1 MSAEE
6 LRKRQENIRRR
17 VEQEN
22 ANIPQAQ
29 ISQLT
34 RMDLHSALVNFLRNE
49 KRMEP
54 EQAAKQIDAIGDK
67 TLDKGRATL
76 ATKVVKLAIE
86 QGLPRAADCLMRAL
100 REEGDEGRWYEEQ
113 YTTLQRWAHQTLDS
127 VRAELTAML
136 WPVCAHVFLILIQR
150 GLDARAR
157 EFLAT
162 HRAEHEEAHGGL
174 EGTLTLLSEITTA
187 SQLPPPWGQGR
198 ADVAKNLLGLGGDGL
213 RKYEVHL
220 SRQSFEQLLQFVD
233 SHKLLLVLHIL
244 NTHVSFRFD
253 EAGGEARVPVLQHDA
268 VQPNARSG
276 RLEPR
281 DASKVNLR
289 NVKWGLLADGVS
301 DDARDAAERAME
313 KRKQAARARAEEEG
327 KFSSQWKYKERA
339 AARVTSKGA
348 SPTAKVP
355 IVKQRPAEHLA
366 ELAELRQQVTLG
378 RESLPSCCCYTVYNS
393 GGHLNTMQLS
403 FDPPLPLLFR
413 PSPDRSRV
421 VGRADASIV
430 AGGFDDSTVRVWDLR
445 LSSQPRSREAE
456 DSSAW
461 APPTPRVLRGHSGPV
476 YACALS
482 QDYQQVLSASEDG
495 VRCNTCRSDF
505 GRFRRSE
512 CGCCL

>member
-403 FDPPLPLLFR
+403 FVPPFPPPLP
-413 PSPDRSRV
+413 P
-421 VGRADASIV
+421 
-430 AGGFDDSTVRVWDLR
+430 
-445 LSSQPRSREAE
+445 
-456 DSSAW
+456 
-461 APPTPRVLRGHSGPV
+461 
-476 YACALS
+476 
-482 QDYQQVLSASEDG
+482 
-495 VRCNTCRSDF
+495 
-505 GRFRRSE
+505 
-512 CGCCL
+512 